1 MKKLTDIPDKKP
13 FKVPDNYFEEVNRK
27 IISVTAG
34 ANLEIKK
41 ASAPNRFRSIFLI
54 AASFLGF
61 ILIGYTALVLFTPG
75 KKNNQVSEV
84 LQEMNP
90 DTYIYDVDITSLE
103 EDASTLVLSEE
114 ATGVSKPDIIE
125 YLLQNNIEINE
136 IIEQL

>member
-1 MKKLTDIPDKKP
+1 MKKLTDIPDKNP
-13 FKVPDNYFEEVNRK
+13 FKVPDNYFEELNRK

-34 ANLEIKK
+34 ANPEIKK
-41 ASAPNRFRSIFLI
+41 ASSPNRFRSIFLI

-61 ILIGYTALVLFTPG
+61 ILIGYTALMLFTPG

>member
-1 MKKLTDIPDKKP
+1 MKKLSDISDKNP

-41 ASAPNRFRSIFLI
+41 PLSSNRFRYIFLI

-61 ILIGYTALVLFTPG
+61 ILIGYTALVLFTPD

-84 LQEMNP
+84 LQEINP
-90 DTYIYDVDITSLE
+90 DTYINDIDINALE
-103 EDASTLVLSEE
+103 EDASTFVLSEE
-114 ATGVSKPDIIE
+114 GTGVSKPDIIE
-125 YLLQNNIEINE
+125 YLLQNNIDIND
-136 IIEQL
+136 IYEQL